1 MFNSLKL
8 LMLIFNKKSQ
18 NEVGRFL
25 IENHLT
31 LSVAESC
38 TGGLLSSLLTDV
50 SGSSVYT
57 NCNFITYANEA
68 KMKYLSVEE
77 ETLNSFGAVS
87 EQTARAMVQGL
98 LDNTGSDISIA
109 TTGIAGPTGGTLEKP
124 VGLIYIGIGMAD
136 NITVYKYNTCPKLP
150 RVLIKYMFVK
160 QALKFLMNFL
170 KEHKQ

>member
-8 LMLIFNKKSQ
+8 LMLIFNRKSQ
-18 NEVGRFL
+18 NEVGRIL
-25 IENHLT
+25 LENHLT

-50 SGSSVYT
+50 SGSSAYT

-68 KMKYLSVEE
+68 KMKYLSVKE

-87 EQTARAMVQGL
+87 EQTAHAMAQGL
-98 LDNTGSDISIA
+98 LDNTGSDIAIA
-109 TTGIAGPTGGTLEKP
+109 TTGVAGPTGGTNEKP

-136 NITVYKYNTCPKLP
+136 NITVYKYNAYPKLP
-150 RVLIKYMFVK
+150 RVLIKYMFAK

-170 KEHKQ
+170 KEHK